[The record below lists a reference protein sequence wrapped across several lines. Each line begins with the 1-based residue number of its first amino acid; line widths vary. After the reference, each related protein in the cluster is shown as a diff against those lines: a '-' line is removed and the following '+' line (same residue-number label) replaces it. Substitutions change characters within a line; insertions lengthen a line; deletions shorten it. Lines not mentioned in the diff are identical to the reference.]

1 LTGVQVLALRA
12 ASAADRELIWQ
23 VQSAAMRRTV
33 EATWGWDAQDQRARF
48 DAAFDPELRQII
60 TLDGVAIGG
69 LKIDASGSPLRLLQV
84 HLLPEHQRKGYGTRI
99 VRAVIAQTQ
108 DRPVWLEVR
117 KVNPAKALYERLGFR
132 VVGERESH
140 WQMQHDRQT

>member
-1 LTGVQVLALRA
+1 MRKT
-12 ASAADRELIWQ
+12 SAR
-23 VQSAAMRRTV
+23 V
-33 EATWGWDAQDQRARF
+33 F

-99 VRAVIAQTQ
+99 VRAVIAQAQ